1 MRDIDFPELWSY
13 HCRYDVASIGNN
25 AKIVL
30 AGRYLPAVVN
40 SPNTAESKKMN
51 PVFTAIV
58 RWQAHFKALSFADM
72 HRMASG
78 ISGVDLPQAPVAKRA
93 GSLQGSPLHFSL
105 RRRQHLAWQRY
116 ICGGSH

>member
-1 MRDIDFPELWSY
+1 LPEGISGSRKQSE
-13 HCRYDVASIGNN
+13 HHGV
-25 AKIVL
+25 
-30 AGRYLPAVVN
+30 
-40 SPNTAESKKMN
+40 KKMN
-51 PVFTAIV
+51 PVFSAIV

>member
-1 MRDIDFPELWSY
+1 MVLPLQVRSCVNRE
-13 HCRYDVASIGNN
+13 H
-25 AKIVL
+25 AKIGL
-30 AGRYLPAVVN
+30 ARKVFPAVVN

-51 PVFTAIV
+51 PVFTAIA
-58 RWQAHFKALSFADM
+58 RWQAYFKALSFADM

-78 ISGVDLPQAPVAKRA
+78 ISGVDLPQAPLAKRA
-93 GSLQGSPLHFSL
+93 GSPEGSPLQFSL